1 MNIHITA
8 RQTEITPEMR
18 DFCEDRLLALEKLAG
33 SIFDAE
39 LVLSAQRYRHKVELN
54 VKGRGRTITMTEETA
69 DALSSLHRVFDRLEE
84 KLKKERSKLREQKR
98 RKGRERKSLGAPE
111 EPAEPSRRIVRSP
124 YFSLKPMSVEEAA
137 VQFDIK
143 KREVLMF
150 REPESERWAVL
161 FRRKDGTIG
170 LVQPE

>member
-1 MNIHITA
+1 
-8 RQTEITPEMR
+8 
-18 DFCEDRLLALEKLAG
+18 
-33 SIFDAE
+33 
-39 LVLSAQRYRHKVELN
+39 
-54 VKGRGRTITMTEETA
+54 
-69 DALSSLHRVFDRLEE
+69 
-84 KLKKERSKLREQKR
+84 
-98 RKGRERKSLGAPE
+98 
-111 EPAEPSRRIVRSP
+111 
-124 YFSLKPMSVEEAA
+124 MSVEEAA